1 MTKLDLKG
9 KLAIDTSALIELV
22 YCDAPGQKLKEALKS
37 DLVEAWTTELAIAEL
52 RYILCRKLGWRESSE
67 KVNKLLASG
76 YIKVEDTLK
85 LIDEA
90 SKIKCRRAIS
100 LPDCFTL
107 ALAHEIT
114 GNALFARKEQD
125 LTAEMQR
132 KPFDVRILFLEDE
145 E

>member
-1 MTKLDLKG
+1 MKTDLKG

-22 YCDAPGQKLKEALKS
+22 YGHAPGLKLKEALKS
-37 DLVEAWTTELAIAEL
+37 NLVDAWTTELAIAEL

-85 LIDEA
+85 LTNEA

-107 ALAHEIT
+107 ALANEIA
-114 GNALFARKEQD
+114 GNALFARREQD
-125 LTAEMQR
+125 LTSEMQR
-132 KPFDVRILFLEDE
+132 KTFEANILFLEDKE
-145 E
+145 

>member
-1 MTKLDLKG
+1 MKTDLKG

-22 YCDAPGQKLKEALKS
+22 YGHALGLKLKEALKRN
-37 DLVEAWTTELAIAEL
+37 LVDAWTTELAIAEL

-85 LIDEA
+85 LTNEA

-107 ALAHEIT
+107 ALANEIA
-114 GNALFARKEQD
+114 GNALFVRKEQD
-125 LTAEMQR
+125 LTSEIQR
-132 KPFDVRILFLEDE
+132 KTFEVNILFLEDKE
-145 E
+145 